1 MRNAKLVVT
10 LSLCLASGHFYI
22 SINSSYVE
30 NNNECFGAWPKH
42 NS

>member
-1 MRNAKLVVT
+1 MRNAKLAVA

-30 NNNECFGAWPKH
+30 NNECFGVWPK
-42 NS
+42 